1 MSFADFAGT
10 FVPLFAIMNV
20 LPVLPVTLSILEG
33 VPSRERPIVTRRA
46 LLTVLS
52 VGALI
57 AIGGGAMLRWWGLT
71 TDDLR
76 IAGGVVLLVFAIHD
90 LLFSRL
96 ERKSRAK
103 ELDAAIDDE
112 LVRTDPHAPASRAN
126 EGHEEHDLAIV
137 PLGVPILLGPA
148 GMTALLVFGQ
158 TRGLLPTLL
167 AFLANFAINA
177 VLLVHAGFVRRVFGR
192 AVVRA
197 TGKVMGLVLAA
208 LAVSMLRRGIEN
220 VIASGLG
227 GAG

>member
-1 MSFADFAGT
+1 VSFADIVGT
-10 FVPLFAIMNV
+10 FVPLFAITNV

-33 VPSRERPIVTRRA
+33 VPTRERPIVTRRA

-52 VGALI
+52 VGLLI

-112 LVRTDPHAPASRAN
+112 LARTATAATTRSTTSSEDDA
-126 EGHEEHDLAIV
+126 EHDLAIV

-158 TRGLLPTLL
+158 TRGLLPTLA

-177 VLLVHAGFVRRVFGR
+177 ALLVHAGVVRRVFGR

-208 LAVSMLRRGIEN
+208 LAVSMLRVGIQN
-220 VIASGLG
+220 VIT
-227 GAG
+227 GAP